1 MNTKQKVHYEVTITS
16 NDGTA
21 YTQVHHVDRKFNNIE
36 EIKKIFNFED
46 STSKFTVTRV
56 VTEKT
61 EIITQ

>member
-1 MNTKQKVHYEVTITS
+1 MNTKQIVYYEVKMEDPETNNIH
-16 NDGTA
+16 
-21 YTQVHHVDRKFNNIE
+21 YVDRNFKNIE

-46 STSKFTVTRV
+46 SYSKFTVTRV

>member
-1 MNTKQKVHYEVTITS
+1 MNKKQIVYYEVKMEDPETNSTH
-16 NDGTA
+16 
-21 YTQVHHVDRKFNNIE
+21 YVDRKFNNIE

-46 STSKFTVTRV
+46 SMSKFTVTRV